1 MLEFLRAKKDSV
13 ILKGFLG
20 LLALS
25 FGIWGVGDFIGT
37 SKLSPGVAL
46 KAGRA
51 ELKTQSVQRRFVREL
66 ERFRE
71 AMGGQ
76 AVDDAVIKRS
86 VMASMMD
93 DMTRATI
100 VDAAA
105 LDLGITVSRDQIRE
119 MIMKNESFQQN
130 GKFSQMRFDEALNQN
145 QLTEAAYVELMQ
157 ISLRNAEVMLPVA
170 VNAYAPDTL
179 IDALF
184 AYRSE
189 TRVADT
195 LLIPAATMTLQ
206 KTPTDDELKAV
217 YDKNIAAFTAP
228 EFRKLTILTLG
239 ATDLVKPESI
249 DDAEVKTYYEQN
261 TARYQTPE
269 SRHIVQL
276 IFETKEKAEAARAQ
290 AATGDTL
297 ETVAKKANANDVVD
311 LGNLTADSPL
321 AKMIGAAFTAPSNEI
336 SQPIQSDL
344 GWHLFET
351 KSVTPQTVKTFD
363 EAKEEIRKAIAAD
376 KGADA
381 VYDASTHMED
391 ALASGTPVAEVAKMI
406 GARLD
411 EVGPI
416 DQGGKNTAG
425 FPLPNLFDPK
435 NFLPTAFTTP
445 AGKDSKLMDLPT
457 HDGYYVI
464 HVDEVTPPTPKPLI
478 DVRAQAVALWEADA
492 RTAQAQAVADKLVT
506 DATSSTPLSSLE
518 AKDKRLSYAPLGPVT
533 RLGEGAERQHV
544 IDGARVS
551 PQMLDK
557 LFAAKVDDVFTAPV
571 ATGIIVA
578 RLKDIVPPKPVG
590 DLARARE
597 ELAAATRNEVA
608 SNLADQLG
616 RAFTIRYPVDVDQ
629 KAIDDIAGAR

>member
-1 MLEFLRAKKDSV
+1 MLEFLRAKKDSIV
-13 ILKGFLG
+13 LKAFLG

-76 AVDDAVIKRS
+76 AVNDDAIKRS
-86 VMASMMD
+86 VMATMMD
-93 DMTRATI
+93 DMTRGTI

-105 LDLGITVSRDQIRE
+105 LDIGITVSRDQIRE
-119 MIMKNESFQQN
+119 MIMKDQNFQQN
-130 GKFSQMRFDEALNQN
+130 GKFSQMLFDQTLNDN

-157 ISLRNAEVMLPVA
+157 MSLRNSEVMRPVA

-179 IDALF
+179 IDGLF

-195 LLIPAATMTLQ
+195 LLIPAAAMTLQ
-206 KTPTDDELKAV
+206 KTPTEDELKAV

-239 ATDLVKPESI
+239 ATDLVKPESV

-261 TARYQTPE
+261 SARYQTPE

-276 IFETKEKAEAARAQ
+276 LFDTKEKAEAARTQ
-290 AATGDTL
+290 AAPGDTL
-297 ETVAKKANANDVVD
+297 ETLAKKANAGDVID
-311 LGNLTADSPL
+311 LGDLTTDSPL
-321 AKMIGAAFTAPSNEI
+321 AKTISAAFAAPAHEI
-336 SQPIQSDL
+336 SPPTESPL

-351 KSVTPQTVKTFD
+351 TAIKPKTVMTLD

-411 EVGPI
+411 EIGPI
-416 DQGGKNTAG
+416 DQAGQNKAG

-435 NFLPTAFTTP
+435 NFLPTAFSTP

-478 DVRAQAVALWEADA
+478 DVRAQAVALWEADT
-492 RTAQAQAVADKLVT
+492 RTAQAQAVADKLVA
-506 DATSSTPLSSLE
+506 DAGSSTLLSSLE

-533 RLGEGAERQHV
+533 RFGDGAERQHV
-544 IDGARVS
+544 VDGARVS

-557 LFAAKVDDVFTAPV
+557 LFAAKIGDVFTAPV

-578 RLKDIVPPKPVG
+578 RLKEIAPPKPVG

-597 ELAAATRNEVA
+597 ELAAATRNELS

-629 KAIDDIAGAR
+629 KAIDDIVGTR